1 MVRHDINKVIGVGQE
16 LFQTQGYFN
25 TGTEEIL
32 EKSGYPRSSFY
43 YHFKSKEGFAS
54 RVLEQYG
61 DSAVEYYNSL
71 LFDDSDRGPME
82 RLEGLTETMANTAIE
97 REFKTECLV
106 QKLSIECAGFND
118 VLRLSTYRQLTKI
131 LTVLDACIKEGQQQ
145 KEIRQDLD
153 SMEMAGMLQSQ
164 LYGAFIL
171 GRLTHDGEGMKRNIK
186 RVLDYIRI

>member
-1 MVRHDINKVIGVGQE
+1 MVRHDITKVIGVGQE
-16 LFQTQGYFN
+16 LFQSQGYFN

-54 RVLEQYG
+54 RVLEHYG
-61 DSAVEYYNSL
+61 DSAAEYYKSL
-71 LFDDSDRGPME
+71 LFDDSDRSPME
-82 RLEGLTETMANTAIE
+82 RLEGLAETMANTAIE

-118 VLRLSTYRQLTKI
+118 VLRVSTDRQLNKM
-131 LTVLDACIKEGQQQ
+131 LTVLEACIKEGREQG
-145 KEIRQDLD
+145 EIRQDLD

-171 GRLTHDGEGMKRNIK
+171 GRLTRDGEGMKRNIK
-186 RVLDYIRI
+186 WVLDYIRI

>member
-61 DSAVEYYNSL
+61 DGAAEYYKSL
-71 LFDDSDRGPME
+71 LFDDSDCSAME
-82 RLEGLTETMANTAIE
+82 KLEKLVDTITDTAVE

-118 VLRLSTYRQLTKI
+118 VLRLSTERQLKKI

-145 KEIRQDLD
+145 KEIRQDMD
-153 SMEMAGMLQSQ
+153 SMEIAGMVQSQ

-171 GRLTHDGEGMKRNIK
+171 GRLTLDGEGMKKNIK
-186 RVLDYIRI
+186 RVLDYIRV

>member
-16 LFQTQGYFN
+16 LFQSQGYFN

-71 LFDDSDRGPME
+71 LFDDSNRSPIE
-82 RLEGLTETMANTAIE
+82 RLEGLVETMANMAIE

-106 QKLSIECAGFND
+106 QKLSIECAGFIE
-118 VLRLSTYRQLTKI
+118 VLRESTERQLNKM

-145 KEIRQDLD
+145 KEIRQDVD

-171 GRLTHDGEGMKRNIK
+171 GRLTLDGEGMKRNIK

>member
-61 DSAVEYYNSL
+61 DSAVEYYKSL
-71 LFDDSDRGPME
+71 LFDDSNRSPIE
-82 RLEGLTETMANTAIE
+82 RLEGLVETMANTAIE

-106 QKLSIECAGFND
+106 QKLSIECAGFIE
-118 VLRLSTYRQLTKI
+118 VLRVSTEKQLNKM
-131 LTVLDACIKEGQQQ
+131 LTVLDACIKDGQQQ
-145 KEIRQDLD
+145 GEIRQDID
-153 SMEMAGMLQSQ
+153 SMEIAGMVQSQ

-171 GRLTHDGEGMKRNIK
+171 GRLTLDGEGMKKNIK
-186 RVLDYIRI
+186 RVLDYIRV

>member
-1 MVRHDINKVIGVGQE
+1 MVRHDINKVIGIGQE

-32 EKSGYPRSSFY
+32 ERSGYPRSSFY

-61 DSAVEYYNSL
+61 DSAAEYYNSL
-71 LFDDSDRGPME
+71 LFDDSNRSPME
-82 RLEGLTETMANTAIE
+82 RLEGFVEIMTNTAVE

-118 VLRLSTYRQLTKI
+118 VLRVSTDRQLSKI
-131 LTVLDACIKEGQQQ
+131 LTVLEACIKEGQQQ
-145 KEIRQDLD
+145 GEIRQDVD
-153 SMEMAGMLQSQ
+153 SMELAGMVQSQ

-171 GRLTHDGEGMKRNIK
+171 SRLTHDGEGMKRNIK

>member
-32 EKSGYPRSSFY
+32 EKSDYPRSSFY

-61 DSAVEYYNSL
+61 DSAAEYYNSL

-171 GRLTHDGEGMKRNIK
+171 GRLTLDGEGMKKNIK
-186 RVLDYIRI
+186 RVLDYIRV